1 MQNVWTI
8 FIKKCSENYG
18 GLVPVG
24 MHVNV
29 ENLESA
35 FWNEDNYNGVV
46 KLSSLQL
53 NQDVQQYYY
62 VSTKLNVTDNIL
74 NNNLNKFVGFTD
86 SQGNFNYGSYVE
98 YVKEKVSPYGLMI
111 DGFGISTN
119 ANIYATNGIYSGLDE
134 TQQGEIIVRM
144 WMQFLLMDA
153 WEE

>member
-1 MQNVWTI
+1 
-8 FIKKCSENYG
+8 
-18 GLVPVG
+18 

-98 YVKEKVSPYGLMI
+98 YVKEK
-111 DGFGISTN
+111 FHH
-119 ANIYATNGIYSGLDE
+119 
-134 TQQGEIIVRM
+134 
-144 WMQFLLMDA
+144 MDL
-153 WEE
+153 

>member
-1 MQNVWTI
+1 
-8 FIKKCSENYG
+8 
-18 GLVPVG
+18 

-74 NNNLNKFVGFTD
+74 NNKAEILSK
-86 SQGNFNYGSYVE
+86 
-98 YVKEKVSPYGLMI
+98 I
-111 DGFGISTN
+111 GIS
-119 ANIYATNGIYSGLDE
+119 AFVL
-134 TQQGEIIVRM
+134 
-144 WMQFLLMDA
+144 
-153 WEE
+153 